1 MALSLNMDIT
11 LTPELR
17 QLGARVGIG
26 AALLV
31 GAVYLLAVMPLLEGR
46 RLDREIAAQKAA
58 IERQQK
64 LMPALANLSLNADN
78 ATLDALLPPKAEP
91 VPRAQAYLIT
101 EQLGHMAAAVGL
113 EALDLS
119 LDPASMAADPDTI
132 QVQGVFSGEL
142 EAVRGFLLDLNQLPS
157 LAQLDKVEI
166 RAVDGR
172 LEMLVQLRV
181 ALGG

>member
-1 MALSLNMDIT
+1 MALALNMDIK

-31 GAVYLLAVMPLLEGR
+31 AAVYLLAVMPLLEGR
-46 RLDREIAAQKAA
+46 RLDREIAEQKATL
-58 IERQQK
+58 ERQQK
-64 LMPALANLSLNADN
+64 LMPTLANLSLNADN
-78 ATLDALLPPKAEP
+78 ATLEALLPPKAEP

-101 EQLGHMAAAVGL
+101 EQLGHMATAVGL
-113 EALDLS
+113 ETLDVT

-132 QVQGVFSGEL
+132 QVQGVFNGEM
-142 EAVRGFLLDLNQLPS
+142 EAVRSFLLDLNKLPS
-157 LAQLDKVEI
+157 LAQMDKVEI

-172 LEMLVQLRV
+172 LEMMVQLRI